1 MKKIVALLLVLCLTS
16 MLFAGCGTKPAGEQI
31 AEALNKT
38 QALDSI
44 DAKMTM
50 NVTMAMQGVTIEL
63 PVTMDIKGDA
73 LQTDSPKMAIDMA
86 MTMMGETAKME
97 MYMEGEWAYY
107 VMDDFKYKMKISELD
122 ASDDYSDS
130 VDSLVQD
137 LPEDLLK
144 DIKLEEKSD
153 GSKSVTIDI
162 SADKFSELYKDIME
176 GMNSSAGAGTD
187 NVEITGCS
195 VSLTMKDGY
204 ITEYAMS
211 YDMQM
216 TVEGISVTA
225 NAEAAVV
232 YKNPGSKVTVT
243 PPEGYQ
249 DFQDMGGIVG

>member
-1 MKKIVALLLVLCLTS
+1 MVLCLTS
-16 MLFAGCGTKPAGEQI
+16 MLFAGCGTKTPAEQI
-31 AEALNKT
+31 TEALNKT
-38 QALDSI
+38 QALDSM
-44 DAKMTM
+44 DAEMTM
-50 NVTMAMQGVTIEL
+50 TVTMAMQGITIEL
-63 PVTMDIKGDA
+63 PITMDIKGEA
-73 LQTDSPKMAIDMA
+73 LKSDSPKMDIEMS
-86 MTMMGETAKME
+86 MTVMEETMKME

-107 VMDDFKYKMKISELD
+107 VMDDYKYKMKVSDLESEE
-122 ASDDYSDS
+122 DYSDS

-137 LPEDLLK
+137 LPEELLK

-187 NVEITGCS
+187 NVKITDCS
-195 VSLTMKDGY
+195 VTLTMKDGY
-204 ITEYAMS
+204 ITEYAMR
-211 YDMQM
+211 YDMEM
-216 TVEGISVTA
+216 TVEGVSVTA

-249 DFQDMGGIVG
+249 SFEEAGIIG